1 MNLEELLKE
10 LQELI
15 DKYKDGTPDG
25 TSDDE
30 AKKDEERMAEL
41 TDLIERMT
49 ADDAEKR
56 NARASALTRAR
67 SAIESGSAVVVDE
80 IPLSR
85 SASGSGSV
93 AYDKTDYDAAYR
105 RAWVKDIAT
114 RGGIEL
120 VGSNE
125 LTPVERTAF
134 THTTAN
140 TGSVVPKE
148 VQDQIISLIDNS
160 AVLFGDASR
169 SELKHQFEIVRHK
182 SITKGDAGTTT
193 EGAAPTD
200 DEQNEFDTISLTGE
214 ELKKTV
220 KMSRKM
226 AVQSMDGFEQY
237 IINEVASRL
246 SVAANARVHS
256 QLATT
261 TLGIAAANKIQTAT
275 AEKLVKADITN
286 ALSLLKTFGN
296 PAPKGAIFYANS
308 DMIWNYLAMIE
319 DANGRSYFVDEKTDD
334 PTVQGRIFG
343 KLVKQDDSMAD
354 GKLKL
359 GYPDLIKGNAFDG
372 IDVQGYIATD
382 GSQKHCF
389 DGYFLYDCGLAVP
402 EAFVEL
408 TIKPKAS

>member
-10 LQELI
+10 LQALI
-15 DKYKDGTPDG
+15 DKYKDGQPEG
-25 TSDDE
+25 TTDDE
-30 AKKDEERMAEL
+30 AKQDEERMAEL
-41 TDLIERMT
+41 TAEIERIT
-49 ADDAEKR
+49 NEQT
-56 NARASALTRAR
+56 NARSARSAALANAR
-67 SAIESGSAVVVDE
+67 SAIESGTAAVVSNV
-80 IPLSR
+80 PLQR
-85 SASGSGSV
+85 SASAAGGIV
-93 AYDKTDYDAAYR
+93 RDVTDYDAAYR
-105 RAWVKDIAT
+105 RAWVKELAT
-114 RGGIEL
+114 RGGIQL
-120 VGSNE
+120 GCGNE
-125 LTPVERTAF
+125 FTPVERTAF
-134 THTTAN
+134 AHTTAN

-148 VQDQIISLIDNS
+148 IQNEIISLIDNS
-160 AVLFGDASR
+160 AVLFGDAAR
-169 SELKHQFEIVRHK
+169 STLKHQFEIMRHK

-237 IINEVASRL
+237 IINEVAARL

-261 TLGIAAANKIQTAT
+261 TLGIATANKIQTAT
-275 AEKLVKADITN
+275 AEKLVKADITK

-308 DMIWNYLAMIE
+308 DMIWNWLAMIE

-372 IDVQGYIATD
+372 VDVQGYIATD